1 MIVFYSFLFATAY
14 KLWDNNA
21 MSIKN
26 TVHLIVYPNSLGEN
40 LTELNTILRTHASNL
55 FGGVHILPFYP
66 SNGDRGFSPLTHLE
80 VDPQYGDWS
89 DISNLSKKYELTAD
103 LIVNHVSES
112 SLYVRDCLKNGKK
125 SAYWDMLLWTEK
137 LHPDGHIPDVLM
149 DKVYRRKFRYPVK
162 TLSVMDLPVEV
173 WNTFGDDQID
183 VDVDSAKTKEV
194 FEEYIAVLASQGI
207 STLRFDAVGYI
218 IKKLGSSCF
227 FQIPEL
233 FDYMTWAKK
242 ICDKYGV
249 EILPELHLDYKAQ
262 LDLATHGYWVYDFA
276 LPVLVLHTLYE
287 KSTLNL
293 KKWLAI
299 CPQNQVTVL
308 DTHDGIG
315 IVDATELL
323 TEKEIESVQANIN
336 LKGGEEVSIASGT
349 ASDNV
354 DVYQIN
360 CTYYSA
366 LGEDDDLYIMAR
378 AIQFFTPGVPQVYYV
393 GWLAGSNDNE
403 LVKATHHGRDINRH
417 SYTETEIAE
426 NMTRDVVKRLNK
438 LIKFRSSYRAFE
450 GKMEIME
457 TSDMEITIVWKYDD
471 TCATLE
477 VDTIK
482 NIAKITY
489 LEDGIEKIFVA

>member
-1 MIVFYSFLFATAY
+1 
-14 KLWDNNA
+14 

-26 TVHLIVYPNSLGEN
+26 SVHLIVYPNSLGEN
-40 LTELNTILRTHASNL
+40 LADLNTILQTHASDF

-80 VDPQYGDWS
+80 VDPKYGGWD
-89 DISNLSKKYELTAD
+89 DIKKLSEKYELTAD

-112 SLYVRDCLKNGKK
+112 SLYVQDCLKNGKK
-125 SAYWDMLLWTEK
+125 SVYWDMLLWTEK
-137 LHPDGHIPDVLM
+137 LHADGHIPDNIM

-162 TLSVMDLPVEV
+162 ALRVTDLPVEV

-183 VDVDSAKTKEV
+183 VDIDSPKTKEI
-194 FEEYIAVLASQGI
+194 FEEYIAALSGHGI

-218 IKKLGSSCF
+218 IKRLGTTCF
-227 FQIPEL
+227 FQTPEIY
-233 FDYMTWAKK
+233 DYMTWAKD
-242 ICDKYGV
+242 ICDKYNV

-262 LDLATHGYWVYDFA
+262 LDLASHGYWVYDFA
-276 LPVLVLHTLYE
+276 LPVLVLHTLYQ
-287 KSTLNL
+287 KNTVNL

-299 CPQNQVTVL
+299 CPPNQVTVL

-315 IVDATELL
+315 MVDVTGLL
-323 TEKEIESVQANIN
+323 TAAQVQNVQENIN
-336 LKGGEEVSIASGT
+336 EKGGKEVSIASGT

-354 DVYQIN
+354 DIYQIN

-393 GWLAGSNDNE
+393 GWLAGANDNE

-417 SYTETEIAE
+417 SYTENEVGE
-426 NMTRDVVKRLNK
+426 NIKRNVVQRLNR
-438 LIKFRSSYRAFE
+438 LIKFRSEYKAFDGE
-450 GKMEIME
+450 MKVLE
-457 TSDMEITIVWKYDD
+457 THDDQIVIEWKNGLFE
-471 TCATLE
+471 ATLK
-477 VDTIK
+477 VDISS
-482 NIAKITY
+482 NIAQIRC
-489 LEDGIEKIFVA
+489 LENGIEKIFVA